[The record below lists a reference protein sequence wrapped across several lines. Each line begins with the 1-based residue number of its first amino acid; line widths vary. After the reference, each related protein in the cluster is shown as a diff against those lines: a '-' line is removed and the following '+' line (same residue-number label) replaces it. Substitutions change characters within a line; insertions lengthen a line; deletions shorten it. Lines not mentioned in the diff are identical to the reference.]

1 MGSISALIERYL
13 KELLSRSDSGCIEI
27 QRNELAQRFSC
38 VPSQINYVL
47 STRFGI
53 EHGYIVESR
62 RGGGGYIRITK
73 VPVSQELNLV
83 KELFNFVGDAIAE
96 QPARGIIERLR
107 REGLLTGRE
116 AAIIKAA
123 ISRQVLL
130 LGLPARDQLRANILK
145 NILITILPGNTN

>member
-1 MGSISALIERYL
+1 M
-13 KELLSRSDSGCIEI
+13 
-27 QRNELAQRFSC
+27 AQKFSC

-53 EHGYIVESR
+53 ERGYIVESR
-62 RGGGGYIRITK
+62 RGGGGYVRIKK
-73 VPVSQELNLV
+73 VPVSRELNLV
-83 KELFNFVGDAIAE
+83 KELCDFIGDAVAE

-107 REGLLTGRE
+107 REGLLSGRE
-116 AAIIKAA
+116 AAIIRAA

-145 NILITILPGNTN
+145 NILITILEDRNQ